1 MRRVTISS
9 LMVLCGA
16 SMAFG
21 QNVLTNPGFED
32 GLNGWFAFGN
42 AYPESNNPPQFE
54 AYEGQGLAS
63 MFGNWSG
70 GFNVTGIFQE
80 FATTEGDE
88 WTMDAYSRHWSG
100 DAMIGSG
107 APDSNWVVMKLAFF
121 DAGNGEIGAAEG
133 TILDGT
139 FATDIWHDN
148 APIIGVA
155 PAGTV
160 KVQSFILYLQPLTD
174 GGAAHIDN
182 VSLSVVPAPGA
193 MALLGLGGLVACRRR
208 R

>member
-1 MRRVTISS
+1 MRSVTFAS
-9 LMVLCGA
+9 LILACGA
-16 SMAFG
+16 SAALAG
-21 QNVLTNPGFED
+21 NLLTNPGFED
-32 GLNGWFAFGN
+32 GLNGWNAFGN
-42 AYPESNNPPQFE
+42 AYPETNNPPQFE
-54 AYEGQGLAS
+54 AYEGEGLVS
-63 MFGNWSG
+63 MFGNFSG

-80 FATTEGDE
+80 FPAAAGQA

-107 APDSNWVVMKLAFF
+107 APDSNWVVMKIAFF
-121 DAGNGEIGAAEG
+121 DAGNAEIGAAER

-139 FATDIWHDN
+139 FATDVWHDN
-148 APIIGVA
+148 DPVTGIA

-160 KVQSFILYLQPLTD
+160 KVQSFILYLQPLFD

-182 VSLSVVPAPGA
+182 VSLVPAPGA
-193 MALLGLGGLVACRRR
+193 LALLGLGGLASVRRR

>member
-1 MRRVTISS
+1 MRRVTLAS
-9 LMVLCGA
+9 LTVLCGA
-16 SMAFG
+16 SVAMG
-21 QNVLTNPGFED
+21 QNLLNNPGFEN
-32 GLNGWFAFGN
+32 GLSGWFAFGN
-42 AYPESNNPPQFE
+42 AYPETNNPPQFE
-54 AYEGQGLAS
+54 AYEGQGLVS

-80 FATTEGDE
+80 FAAAAGEA

-100 DAMIGSG
+100 DAMFGNG

-121 DAGNGEIGAAEG
+121 DAGNAEIGFAEG

-139 FATDIWHDN
+139 FATDVWHDN
-148 APIIGVA
+148 APVTGIA

-160 KVQSFILYLQPLTD
+160 KVQSFILYLQPLFD

-182 VSLSVVPAPGA
+182 VSLTVVPAPGA
-193 MALLGLGGLVACRRR
+193 LALLGLGGLAMRRR